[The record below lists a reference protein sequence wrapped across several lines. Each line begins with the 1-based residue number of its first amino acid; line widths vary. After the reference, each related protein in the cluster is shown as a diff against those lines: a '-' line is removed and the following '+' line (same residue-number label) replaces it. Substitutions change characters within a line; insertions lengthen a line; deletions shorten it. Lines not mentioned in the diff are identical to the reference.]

1 MGYRRGGV
9 TLRKF
14 QIYIGLLLLLG
25 GCGTSENQNSSIEE
39 PSFEDIIEHAHI
51 VQSSSENSVFVDS
64 TRYTYQDNIK
74 LHTNQGESIG
84 PKNIK
89 AGSLI
94 EYEDT
99 GEIMESY
106 PMQGTIKKLILYDDD
121 LSRQLEKGIGYFLK
135 NHDMENYIQ
144 PQLVSLEGDEL
155 IIQFTDFN
163 NTNEKY
169 TATINL
175 ETQEFIVNDL

>member
-1 MGYRRGGV
+1 MRQFR
-9 TLRKF
+9 
-14 QIYIGLLLLLG
+14 IYFGFLLLLG
-25 GCGTSENQNSSIEE
+25 GCSTLGNQNVSIEE
-39 PSFEDIIEHAHI
+39 PSFEELIEHVHI
-51 VQSSSENSVFVDS
+51 VQSSNENFVFVDS
-64 TRYTYQDNIK
+64 TQYTYQDNIK
-74 LHTNQGESIG
+74 LHTNQGESIA

-94 EYEDT
+94 QYEDT

-106 PMQGTIKKLILYDDD
+106 PMQGTIKHLTLYDDD
-121 LSRQLEKGIGYFLK
+121 LSRQLEKGIGNFLK
-135 NHDMENYIQ
+135 NYDMENYIK

-163 NTNEKY
+163 NTNDKY
-169 TATINL
+169 TATINI